1 MTLIMIPRFLKKR
14 FLRASTVDNRHTST
28 PNKATD
34 QINNEADVSNNIK
47 ASDGVNSN
55 VDIYADNNKLVST
68 SYTKAPIS
76 QLYRKLSGRALG
88 ITVKPKLLGELPKL
102 SDDKSTLTF
111 YVLQD
116 YSRSNSILID
126 LQTQEHKLPPALVGV
141 RDSAHNINENAAI
154 IFLNHPKA
162 TDDQLSPRLARLVAA
177 ILQYPDLNVSLV
189 PISIL
194 WGRAPEKEDSLFKL
208 LMTDNWEYPSFT
220 KQLFNIGVMGRDT
233 FVQFHTPQDL
243 RTVIYNNL
251 NDGSE
256 EPHFDSNA
264 NHSFSER
271 SQENDLNTDLA
282 LNLAKTSKQLSA
294 TEEPTTPT
302 SEVTSS
308 SPQTSKPTF
317 TQALIPV
324 ADANRELL
332 RTLQYQL
339 DIYLDKQRA
348 SMLGPDLSD
357 RRNLVDK
364 LIYSPAIKH
373 AIEKEAKDTGV
384 TEHQARDIA
393 RGYANEMVNNYSY
406 SIIRV
411 FERFLTWLWTQLYDG
426 VEVHHFERVRQLATD
441 HEIVYVPCHR
451 SHVDYLL
458 LSYVIYKR
466 GLSIPYVA
474 AGDNL
479 DVPLLGPLLRGAVA
493 FYIRRSFR
501 GNELYTAVLREYM
514 HNLVSRNTPIEYFI
528 EGGRSRSG
536 RLLPPKMGML
546 AMTVHSQLRK
556 TNKPVVFIPTYIGYE
571 RIMEGGTYI
580 GELKG
585 KPKESESFI
594 GLLKVTRKIERIF
607 GNVHLSFG
615 TPLHLGD
622 FMQKFEV
629 SADSLPL
636 DRTDTPLDKK
646 TNAMVDNIGVKI
658 MQNINK
664 AAVVNPVSLLSL
676 VLLSAPKA
684 ALDEVIC
691 REQIALYQGIA
702 RYLPYA
708 EDTIVTDMSP
718 QAIIDYGI
726 KLKLIERIP
735 HILGDIIQVA
745 GKQEAL
751 LSYFRNNILH
761 VFILLS
767 FLAALVARNGRIQRS
782 RLDNI
787 VSQLYPF
794 LQSELFL
801 YYPAHGLQDI
811 LNQKIDNLIEHGLII
826 ELEDGVLSAP
836 ATNSSRYQQLQVLA
850 TPVEQSLER
859 YFMTLALLAQQGSGN
874 LTESEVVDLC
884 HLLGQRLS
892 VLYADDIPDFFD
904 RSLFTSFV
912 NALIRLDYLQ
922 KDEETGVLTFDQRIN
937 NIAHH
942 AKYILTPDMMQILQ
956 QVASLDEKEILHAI
970 TEISNKKQ
978 RKFGRKR

>member
-1 MTLIMIPRFLKKR
+1 MIPKFLKKR
-14 FLRASTVDNRHTST
+14 IFKAPV
-28 PNKATD
+28 ATD
-34 QINNEADVSNNIK
+34 NTSVTAKSVTLATDDSPIATKTYSN
-47 ASDGVNSN
+47 
-55 VDIYADNNKLVST
+55 
-68 SYTKAPIS
+68 APLN
-76 QLYRKLSGRALG
+76 QLYRKLSGQVLDVA
-88 ITVKPKLLGELPKL
+88 VKPKLLGELPEFDH
-102 SDDKSTLTF
+102 DDQTLRF

-141 RDSAHNINENAAI
+141 HDSAHNIKENAAI
-154 IFLNHPKA
+154 IFLHHPHAKD
-162 TDDQLSPRLARLVAA
+162 TQLSPRLSRLVSAV
-177 ILQYPDLNVSLV
+177 LQHPELKVRLV
-189 PISIL
+189 PVSIL

-208 LMTDNWEYPSFT
+208 LTTDNWQDPSIT

-233 FVQFHTPQDL
+233 FVQFHPPQDL
-243 RTVIYNNL
+243 R
-251 NDGSE
+251 
-256 EPHFDSNA
+256 
-264 NHSFSER
+264 
-271 SQENDLNTDLA
+271 
-282 LNLAKTSKQLSA
+282 
-294 TEEPTTPT
+294 
-302 SEVTSS
+302 
-308 SPQTSKPTF
+308 
-317 TQALIPV
+317 ALINNSLKSDDEESV
-324 ADANRELL
+324 ASESVTANLKEDVLKDIDSKNNDSKEKDSAIKNIDEAPNYAMVASADGNRELV
-332 RTLQYQL
+332 RSLQQQL
-339 DIYLDKQRA
+339 TIYLDKQRA

-373 AIEKEAKDTGV
+373 AIEAEALETG
-384 TEHQARDIA
+384 TSPREARLLA
-393 RGYANEMVNNYSY
+393 KSYANEMVNDYSH
-406 SIIRV
+406 SIVRG
-411 FERFLTWLWTQLYDG
+411 FYKFLTWLWTQLYDG
-426 VEVHHFERVRQLATD
+426 VEVHHFERVRELAAD
-441 HEIVYVPCHR
+441 YELIYVPCHR

-479 DVPLLGPLLRGAVA
+479 DVPVLGPLLRGAVA

-501 GNELYTAVLREYM
+501 GNALYTAVLREYM
-514 HNLVSRNTPIEYFI
+514 HTLITRHTPIEYFI

-546 AMTVHSQLRK
+546 AMTVHSQLRQ

-585 KPKESESFI
+585 KPKESESLM
-594 GLLKVTRKIERIF
+594 GLLKVGRKIERIF

-615 TPLHLGD
+615 TPLHLSE

-629 SADSLPL
+629 PANSLPA
-636 DRTDTPLDKK
+636 DRTDTLLDDKAS
-646 TNAMVDNIGVKI
+646 AMVDNIGVKV
-658 MQNINK
+658 MQHINK
-664 AAVVNPVSLLSL
+664 AAVVTPVSLLSL

-684 ALDEVIC
+684 ALDEEIC
-691 REQIALYQGIA
+691 REQIALYQGLA
-702 RYLPYA
+702 QQLPYSD
-708 EDTIVTDMSP
+708 DTVITDMTP
-718 QAIIDYGI
+718 QQIIDYGI

-745 GKQEAL
+745 GKQAAL

-767 FLAALVARNGRIQRS
+767 FLAALVARNGRIDRR
-782 RLDNI
+782 RLSSI
-787 VSQLYPF
+787 AEQLYPF

-801 YYPAHGLQDI
+801 YYPAHGLAET
-811 LNQKIDNLIEHGLII
+811 LNKKLDNLLAHGLIV
-826 ELEDGVLSAP
+826 ELDNGMLSIP
-836 ATNSSRYQQLQVLA
+836 ESNSRCYQQLQVLA

-874 LTESEVVDLC
+874 LTENEVVDLC

-904 RSLFTSFV
+904 RALFTSFLG
-912 NALIRLDYLQ
+912 ALTRLDYLQ
-922 KDEETGVLTFDQRIN
+922 KEAETGILTFDQRIN
-937 NIAHH
+937 DIAHH
-942 AKYILTPDMMQILQ
+942 AKYVLRPEMMQILQ
-956 QVASLDEKEILHAI
+956 QVASLNEEEIAHAI

>member
-1 MTLIMIPRFLKKR
+1 MIPKFLKKR
-14 FLRASTVDNRHTST
+14 IFKAPV
-28 PNKATD
+28 ATD
-34 QINNEADVSNNIK
+34 NTSVTAESVTLATDDSPIATKTYSN
-47 ASDGVNSN
+47 
-55 VDIYADNNKLVST
+55 
-68 SYTKAPIS
+68 APLN
-76 QLYRKLSGRALG
+76 QLYRKLSGQVLDVA
-88 ITVKPKLLGELPKL
+88 VKPKLLGELPEFDH
-102 SDDKSTLTF
+102 DDQTLRF

-141 RDSAHNINENAAI
+141 HDSAHNIKENAAI
-154 IFLNHPKA
+154 IFLHHPHAKD
-162 TDDQLSPRLARLVAA
+162 TQLSPRLSRLVSAV
-177 ILQYPDLNVSLV
+177 LQHPELKVRLV
-189 PISIL
+189 PVSIL

-208 LMTDNWEYPSFT
+208 LTTDNWQDPSIT

-233 FVQFHTPQDL
+233 FVQFHPPQDL
-243 RTVIYNNL
+243 R
-251 NDGSE
+251 
-256 EPHFDSNA
+256 
-264 NHSFSER
+264 
-271 SQENDLNTDLA
+271 
-282 LNLAKTSKQLSA
+282 
-294 TEEPTTPT
+294 
-302 SEVTSS
+302 
-308 SPQTSKPTF
+308 
-317 TQALIPV
+317 ALINNSLKSDDEESV
-324 ADANRELL
+324 ASESVIANLKEDVLKDIDSKNNDSKEKDSAIKNIDEAPNYAMVASADGNRELV
-332 RTLQYQL
+332 RSLQQQL
-339 DIYLDKQRA
+339 TIYLDKQRA

-373 AIEKEAKDTGV
+373 AIEAEALETG
-384 TEHQARDIA
+384 TSNREARILA
-393 RGYANEMVNNYSY
+393 KSYANEMVNDYSH
-406 SIIRV
+406 SIVRG
-411 FERFLTWLWTQLYDG
+411 FYKFLTWLWTQLYDG
-426 VEVHHFERVRQLATD
+426 VEVHHFERVRELAAD
-441 HEIVYVPCHR
+441 YELIYVPCHR

-479 DVPLLGPLLRGAVA
+479 DVPVLGPLLRGAVA

-501 GNELYTAVLREYM
+501 GNALYTAVLREYM
-514 HNLVSRNTPIEYFI
+514 HTLITRHTPIEYFI

-546 AMTVHSQLRK
+546 AMTVHSQLRQ

-585 KPKESESFI
+585 KPKESESLM
-594 GLLKVTRKIERIF
+594 GLLKVGRKIERIF

-615 TPLHLGD
+615 TPLHLSE

-629 SADSLPL
+629 PANSLPA
-636 DRTDTPLDKK
+636 DRTDTLLDDKAS
-646 TNAMVDNIGVKI
+646 AMVDNIGVKV
-658 MQNINK
+658 MQHINK
-664 AAVVNPVSLLSL
+664 AAVVTPVSLLSL

-684 ALDEVIC
+684 ALDEEIC
-691 REQIALYQGIA
+691 REQIALYQGLA
-702 RYLPYA
+702 QQLPYSD
-708 EDTIVTDMSP
+708 DTVITDMTP
-718 QAIIDYGI
+718 QQIIDYGI

-745 GKQEAL
+745 GKQAAL

-767 FLAALVARNGRIQRS
+767 FLAALVARNGRIDRR
-782 RLDNI
+782 RLSSI
-787 VSQLYPF
+787 AEQLYPF

-801 YYPAHGLQDI
+801 YYPAHGLAET
-811 LNQKIDNLIEHGLII
+811 LNKKLDNLVTHGLIV
-826 ELEDGVLSAP
+826 ELDNDMLSIP
-836 ATNSSRYQQLQVLA
+836 ESNSRCYQQLQVLA

-874 LTESEVVDLC
+874 LTENEVVDLC

-904 RSLFTSFV
+904 RALFTSFLG
-912 NALIRLDYLQ
+912 ALTRLDYLQ
-922 KDEETGVLTFDQRIN
+922 KEAETGILTFDQRIN
-937 NIAHH
+937 DIAHH
-942 AKYILTPDMMQILQ
+942 AKYVLRPEMMQILQ
-956 QVASLDEKEILHAI
+956 QVASLNEEEIAHAI